1 MQLVRR
7 VAALILL
14 LLVVFCASVAVA
26 LRDDVRDEIEASSR
40 LGELMQLAGAAVTD
54 RDDGVAAAAVL
65 RLLQGERLRH
75 VSVEL
80 ERAGHPG
87 EALRLGKESS
97 FLVDLFVALL
107 PDFPQTRLTH
117 RIPLG
122 PDALLIRPD
131 PGSEVG
137 EIIADATRTLAT
149 LLLFALATLALTW
162 FAAHRALAPVREL
175 ELRLQ
180 RIGQDVSLDGELRA
194 PAQPGHDRLPTFKL
208 REFDRIARAIDRLA
222 SQLHGA
228 RAAQHH
234 LAQRL
239 IAVQE
244 AERAELARE
253 LHDETGQSLTAIAVS
268 AAFVDRHAGRA
279 DPQALRD
286 CARDIAEQVRSI
298 SAQVRGMLGRLRPH
312 GLEGLGT
319 LEALRELIHG
329 WRQRAGEVKLE
340 LSLPDELP
348 PLELAQA
355 LALYRGLQEALTN
368 VWRHSAAHEV
378 RVLLTLADQT
388 LVLRV
393 SDDGTGRAE
402 WVRERLGAG
411 LLGMAERAAAVGG
424 VARVLD
430 QPQGVCIELRLPLV
444 ASAPSSPLT
453 ATPAGLPA

>member
-7 VAALILL
+7 VAALTLL
-14 LLVVFCASVAVA
+14 LLVVFCASVAA
-26 LRDDVRDEIEASSR
+26 SLRDDVRDEVEASSR

-65 RLLQGERLRH
+65 RLLQGGRLRH
-75 VSVEL
+75 VSVQL

-87 EALRLGKESS
+87 EALRLGRESS
-97 FLVDLFVALL
+97 AVVDLFVSLL

-137 EIIADATRTLAT
+137 EIVADAARTLAT
-149 LLLFALATLALTW
+149 LLLFALGTLALTW

-175 ELRLQ
+175 ELGLQ
-180 RIGQDVSLDGELRA
+180 RIGQDARLDGELRA
-194 PAQPGHDRLPTFKL
+194 PAQPAPDRLPTFRL

-222 SQLHGA
+222 DQLRSA

-268 AAFVDRHAGRA
+268 AAYVDRHAGRA
-279 DPQALRD
+279 EPQALRE
-286 CARDIAEQVRSI
+286 CARDIAEQVRTI
-298 SAQVRGMLGRLRPH
+298 GIQVRGMLGRLRPH
-312 GLEGLGT
+312 GLEGVGT
-319 LEALRELIHG
+319 LAALRELING
-329 WRQRAGEVKLE
+329 WRQRSGDVTLE
-340 LSLPDELP
+340 LALPEELP
-348 PLELAQA
+348 PLEPAQA

-368 VWRHSAAHEV
+368 VWRHSAAHTV
-378 RVLLTLADQT
+378 RVHLRQEGAA

-393 SDDGTGRAE
+393 ADDGGGRAE
-402 WVRERLGAG
+402 TVRHRLGAG

-424 VARVLD
+424 LARVLD
-430 QPQGVCIELRLPLV
+430 EPAGLCVELRLPL
-444 ASAPSSPLT
+444 AP
-453 ATPAGLPA
+453 PAAPTVPMPVQGVPA

>member
-7 VAALILL
+7 VAALTLL
-14 LLVVFCASVAVA
+14 LLVVFCASVAMS
-26 LRDDVRDEIEASSR
+26 LHEDVRNEVEASSR

-75 VSVEL
+75 VSVQL
-80 ERAGHPG
+80 ERAGEPG
-87 EALRLGKESS
+87 DPLRLGKESS
-97 FLVDLFVALL
+97 AVVGLLVALL

-131 PGSEVG
+131 PSSEVN
-137 EIIADATRTLAT
+137 EIVGDAARTLAT

-175 ELRLQ
+175 ELGLQ
-180 RIGQDVSLDGELRA
+180 RIGQDARFDGELRA
-194 PAQPGHDRLPTFKL
+194 PAQASDRLPSFRL
-208 REFDRIARAIDRLA
+208 REFDRIARAIDQLA
-222 SQLHGA
+222 DQLRSA

-268 AAFVDRHAGRA
+268 AAFVDRHADRA
-279 DPQALRD
+279 EPQALRE

-298 SAQVRGMLGRLRPH
+298 GAQVRGMLGRLRPH
-312 GLEGLGT
+312 GLEGVGT
-319 LEALRELIHG
+319 LAALHELING
-329 WRQRAGEVKLE
+329 WRQRAGDVKLA
-340 LSLPDELP
+340 LALPDELP
-348 PLELAQA
+348 PLEPAQA

-368 VWRHSAAHEV
+368 VWRHSAAREV
-378 RVLLTLADQT
+378 KVQLQQEGTA

-393 SDDGTGRAE
+393 SDDGGGRAE
-402 WVRERLGAG
+402 AVRRKLGAG
-411 LLGMAERAAAVGG
+411 LLGMAERAAAVAG

-430 QPQGVCIELRLPLV
+430 QAQGLCVELRLPL
-444 ASAPSSPLT
+444 A
-453 ATPAGLPA
+453 PAGTAAPADRVAGAPA

>member
-7 VAALILL
+7 VAGLTLL
-14 LLVVFCASVAVA
+14 LLVVFCASVAVS
-26 LRDDVRDEIEASSR
+26 LHDDVRDEVEASSR

-75 VSVEL
+75 VSVQL

-87 EALRLGKESS
+87 EALRLGRESS
-97 FLVDLFVALL
+97 AVVDLFVSLL

-131 PGSEVG
+131 PASEVG
-137 EIIADATRTLAT
+137 EIVADAARTLAT
-149 LLLFALATLALTW
+149 LMLFALGTLALTW

-175 ELRLQ
+175 ELGLQ
-180 RIGQDVSLDGELRA
+180 RIGLDVRLDGELRA
-194 PAQPGHDRLPTFKL
+194 PAPPGPDRLPTFRL

-222 SQLHGA
+222 DQLRSA

-279 DPQALRD
+279 DPQALRE

-298 SAQVRGMLGRLRPH
+298 GTQVRGMLGRLRPH
-312 GLEGLGT
+312 GLEGVGT
-319 LEALRELIHG
+319 LAALRELING
-329 WRQRAGEVKLE
+329 WRQRAGDVR
-340 LSLPDELP
+340 LSLALPDELP
-348 PLELAQA
+348 PLEPAQA

-368 VWRHSAAHEV
+368 IWRHTSAREV
-378 RVLLTLADQT
+378 QVQLRQEGASLL
-388 LVLRV
+388 LRV
-393 SDDGTGRAE
+393 CDDGGGRAE
-402 WVRERLGAG
+402 AVRHQLGAG

-424 VARVLD
+424 VARVLE
-430 QPQGVCIELRLPLV
+430 QPGGLCIELCLPL
-444 ASAPSSPLT
+444 AAPAPSAGQAL
-453 ATPAGLPA
+453 ATGAAT